1 MNLRASAR
9 SPEGPLFRAP
19 DASWCARTMVASMRK
34 LSPSRSR
41 DSAAK
46 SEAMTPD
53 VDHRD
58 HRVYT
63 DCQGPYAGGRSRH
76 GAPVRSTQTIASTI
90 RR

>member
-1 MNLRASAR
+1 
-9 SPEGPLFRAP
+9 
-19 DASWCARTMVASMRK
+19 MVASMRK

-41 DSAAK
+41 ASAAK

-53 VDHRD
+53 ADHRD

-76 GAPVRSTQTIASTI
+76 GAPVRSTHTIASTI